1 MRALISTV
9 ATVYFITSYILTIRG
24 DSVAVVRIVVVQIT
38 RRVEYPDIVTVAGV
52 RRSQFTTVNLCSLYV
67 LISLD
72 VGGTPIFEQCL
83 NLKHGSRPIVDGAV
97 FNIEHTIG
105 DIHQI
110 EYRIGRRQRPR
121 LIRFSHGK
129 VIRIANLDTVCDFD
143 VLTHFEHRI
152 NEFVGDTPS
161 ISFRENFLIT
171 AHL

>member
-38 RRVEYPDIVTVAGV
+38 RRVEFPDIVTVAGV

-67 LISLD
+67 LVSLD
-72 VGGTPIFEQCL
+72 VGSTPIFEQCL
-83 NLKHGSRPIVDGAV
+83 NLKHGSRPIVDGAILDV
-97 FNIEHTIG
+97 EHTIG

-129 VIRIANLDTVCDFD
+129 IIGIANLDTVCDFD

-152 NEFVGDTPS
+152 NEFVGDAPS
-161 ISFRENFLIT
+161 VPFRENLLIT